1 MKYRILSVF
10 LAILML
16 FSLLPVTTAAV
27 AESAILTVEQVY
39 ANPDKDVTVKITI
52 EGNPGILGATLTLSW
67 DDGLELVGAENG
79 AAFSAL
85 TMTPPSRYVSGCN
98 FVWFGSETGNIIDDT
113 VLILTFHVSKTAKD
127 EKNYG
132 IFVTYE
138 SGDVLDGNYN
148 PVEFLIENGSVRVIN
163 YLPCD
168 VTGDW
173 KINAMDLV
181 RLSQYISDGCKT
193 DPKGYNVSINESAAD
208 VNDDEKINALDLVL
222 ISRYISDGCKTDPTG
237 YNITPKP
244 ATPKCSHTMREVPY
258 QAATC
263 TTAGNLSYWYCTT
276 CEKCFTAADG
286 KTELSRSKTV
296 LPATGHTPVTDPAVP
311 PTTSTEGKTEGSHC
325 SVCGAII
332 VPQTTIPPT
341 QAKTHSVSYDIANGD
356 PYLEKLLANGQLSN
370 SNPQFYEE
378 GIGLKPDNPDV
389 PGYRFLDWH
398 DLPKNGAL
406 IKKIDATATE
416 DYVLYA
422 YWDKIQYTVQ
432 YKSDVT
438 LERTSDTYTVDTG
451 LVLLN
456 PRNDEQLINYTFVG
470 WTDENGEL
478 YTKDIIPVGTTEH
491 IILEAN
497 WISERNKTW
506 TKPVLDEPIV
516 EIDEE
521 SNTILFAYEIG
532 EIQNVPLY
540 TIKDWGRISGGSPAR
555 TETFRYSTT
564 LTDTQMKSVSS
575 TIAKATTES
584 SNWVLSNS
592 WNESTSINEE
602 WCNENGKQVEE
613 AETFAKSS
621 SDNWNISNGI
631 SGSTISTTLQTNQNG
646 WKNEAKIN
654 ASKEKS
660 SSSTETNKDTTS
672 DAWNITGKMTYTP
685 KSFSLG
691 IGDVSAGTSGGLGG
705 EFGGG
710 YEHTWG
716 NEHTTSETESKA
728 QKKGMEVGGSIDSS
742 ELITTSTE
750 NQSSWNSSSSYGGS
764 NTSSSSTAISSSL
777 SQRISQIYGYGKNL
791 SLGGGESSSQ
801 GLSSTQTNSESYSSS
816 VTYSTA
822 TSQESTITWTTQ
834 GAKSGYHRLVMAGT
848 AHVFAVVGYNM
859 ETKAYFVYTYSVM
872 DDETHFFE
880 DYSTTDSNFGDQ
892 QNGVI
897 SFAAP
902 YEIADYVAELTSY
915 SSGLKVDRMTGV
927 ITGYT
932 GSDDC
937 VVIPEYM
944 NVGNGDVIKIT
955 GISRDAFR
963 ENTNIKAIVLSDFI
977 TEIPPYAFEG
987 CTSLRGVSGGS
998 ITKIGEKAFS
1008 GCTSI
1013 EDVGIRTTVTE
1024 LGTSAFKGVD
1034 RVIINVANKDV
1045 LLAAA
1050 NSGAKQI
1057 ILCLD
1062 SIDGGADALTG
1073 LSVTIPSGT
1082 TYFEFNGAKQ
1092 TYCNFRIISEA
1103 NATVINKTHLNSQNG
1118 IPLQIKSSEVIFN
1131 QSSFTAS
1138 GLALVLSNEST
1149 HLGLYDTVVV
1159 TSAEGNAMICKNLSL
1174 YEVNENV
1181 VGKLVVKDNLLIC
1194 GTCEPLKHLSYQS
1207 LETIDSQ
1214 TFENMLHSFTVYF
1227 DTNGG
1232 ECSEVSRTVANSTRI
1247 GALPTPAK
1255 EHYTF
1260 DGWFLSDGT
1269 AVTENSVFS
1278 AGTDITVYAHWTPVP
1293 YTVTWTN
1300 ATGCTITV
1308 SRSASPNANATI
1320 GGLQIGDTVYF
1331 GDVLNI
1337 AYSANTGFTITSQGN
1352 TSLTVSGN
1360 ITGTDIYAT
1369 ASPKSYTAEWSIG
1382 QGYSIAVNRTGSPY
1396 ANARTGSL
1404 TSGDTV
1410 YYGDVLAI
1418 TYSANTGYSITGK
1431 GSSAVTVTGNVDSN
1445 TIYATASANSYT
1457 YTIVCKSSNG
1467 TNLRSSSAT
1476 YKFGTT
1482 NTITP
1487 PAISGYNTP
1496 SAQRIVWN
1504 ATSKTITFTYTPT
1517 SVSSWSTSGVVQSSS
1532 PKITYSVS
1540 TSYRNRTAT
1549 SVDVMFT
1556 TTVTMQSNWSGYG
1569 YGMAF
1574 KAYNGSQS
1582 TDKVILVTASNFTG
1596 GSSYTQ
1602 SSSWITIPLST
1613 TNAITLSFTGNIY
1626 NIDWNGEYQ
1635 NIPNYIDSYYT
1646 WYVNIPAY

>member
-208 VNDDEKINALDLVL
+208 VNDDGKINALDLVL

-378 GIGLKPDNPDV
+378 GSGLTLKNLSAA
-389 PGYRFLDWH
+389 GYRFLGWY
-398 DLPKNGAL
+398 DLPQNGTL

-416 DYVLYA
+416 DYELYA
-422 YWDKIQYTVQ
+422 VWSKIEYTVQ
-432 YKSDVT
+432 YKSS
-438 LERTSDTYTVDTG
+438 LFIERSSDTYTVDTG
-451 LVLLN
+451 LVLPTPKLS
-456 PRNDEQLINYTFVG
+456 NYIFTG
-470 WTDENGEL
+470 WSDENGKL
-478 YTKDIIPVGTTEH
+478 YSGTTIPVGTTGNLT
-491 IILEAN
+491 LEGN
-497 WISERNKTW
+497 WTSERNKTW
-506 TKPVLDEPIV
+506 TKRELDAPITYT
-516 EIDEE
+516 ED
-521 SNTILFAYEIG
+521 NTLYFVYEIG

-540 TIKDWGRISGGSPAR
+540 TIKDFGYISEGGISKA
-555 TETFRYSTT
+555 ESTT
-564 LTDTQMKSVSS
+564 YAMSISEGFAHQ
-575 TIAKATTES
+575 IAETVGRSTTES
-584 SNWVLSNS
+584 SNWSLSNGWS
-592 WNESTSINEE
+592 DSTSISQEWLNET
-602 WCNENGKQVEE
+602 GLTKEE
-613 AETFAKSS
+613 AEEYVTNESS
-621 SDNWNISNGI
+621 NWNISTGS
-631 SGSTISTTLQTNQNG
+631 SGSTDTSEGSSDQRGWQNESKITNNT
-646 WKNEAKIN
+646 
-654 ASKEKS
+654 
-660 SSSTETNKDTTS
+660 SSTVSESVTAGLESSLSAEGFGVKAEVT
-672 DAWNITGKMTYTP
+672 ANIEAEESY
-685 KSFSLG
+685 
-691 IGDVSAGTSGGLGG
+691 SATRSNG
-705 EFGGG
+705 F
-710 YEHTWG
+710 
-716 NEHTTSETESKA
+716 
-728 QKKGMEVGGSIDSS
+728 EVGGSKSGAKMLTSS
-742 ELITTSTE
+742 TNTSAG
-750 NQSSWNSSSSYGGS
+750 WNNSSSYGGS
-764 NTSSSSTAISSSL
+764 KSSSESKSVSSAISEKVTE
-777 SQRISQIYGYGKNL
+777 QYGYGQNYTTNQT
-791 SLGGGESSSQ
+791 SGESQ
-801 GLSSTQTNSESYSSS
+801 GLEQSVSGSNEWSNS
-816 VTYSTA
+816 VTYDTQTRDEVTRSWSTQA
-822 TSQESTITWTTQ
+822 TK
-834 GAKSGYHRLVMAGT
+834 GGYHRWIIAGT
-848 AHVFAVVGYNM
+848 AHVFAVVGYDM
-859 ETKAYFVYTYSVM
+859 ETQNYFVYTYTVM
-872 DDETHFFE
+872 DDETHEFE
-880 DYSTTDSNFGDQ
+880 DYSYTTAAYNDHE
-892 QNGVI
+892 NGVI
-897 SFAAP
+897 SFEIP
-902 YEIADYVAELTSY
+902 YEVAEMVAEQTTY
-915 SSGLKVDRMTGV
+915 SKGLKVDQETGI

-932 GSDDC
+932 GTDNC

-944 NVGNGDVIKIT
+944 NVGNGDVVKIT
-955 GISRDAFR
+955 GIQSGAFAG
-963 ENTNIKAIVLSDFI
+963 NTDIAAVALSDFI
-977 TEIPPYAFEG
+977 TEIPDNCFNG
-987 CTSLRGVSGGS
+987 CTSLERILDGS
-998 ITKIGEKAFS
+998 VKKIGNKAFY
-1008 GCTSI
+1008 GCTSMQECAVRSVI
-1013 EDVGIRTTVTE
+1013 TSVGE
-1024 LGTSAFKGVD
+1024 QAFYGVG
-1034 RVIINVANKDV
+1034 RAYFNCANASIAE
-1045 LLAAA
+1045 AAA
-1050 NSGAKQI
+1050 NCGAKEI
-1057 ILCLD
+1057 Y
-1062 SIDGGADALTG
+1062 IDLKP
-1073 LSVTIPSGT
+1073 L
-1082 TYFEFNGAKQ
+1082 
-1092 TYCNFRIISEA
+1092 A
-1103 NATVINKTHLNSQNG
+1103 NADKLSGVELVIPYETNFLCVSGDGSNYTDFT
-1118 IPLQIKSSEVIFN
+1118 IKSDATETVLNKVNLNGTGSIPFSTSSQKVVLN
-1131 QSSFTAS
+1131 QSSISST
-1138 GLALVLSNEST
+1138 GLALVLTADEC
-1149 HLGLYDTVVV
+1149 
-1159 TSAEGNAMICKNLSL
+1159 ELSL
-1174 YEVNENV
+1174 QSTVTISSDNQNAILCKSLYLSEYNDKVDGRLAVNDCILYVNAVQNTDLATKAEYLN
-1181 VGKLVVKDNLLIC
+1181 
-1194 GTCEPLKHLSYQS
+1194 
-1207 LETIDSQ
+1207 IDSR

-1300 ATGCTITV
+1300 ATGCMITV